1 MYENFKFDR
10 FLKNSNLNC
19 IDSFDNLKVF
29 SFKVFLVFLK
39 KHSKESHAE
48 IEEVI
53 RILLEF
59 SLVKLLELLEIV
71 LLFSEILDLRQKNK
85 CLLKVGRNFS
95 KLYNKLMN
103 KLYEL

>member
-1 MYENFKFDR
+1 LYENFKFDR

-59 SLVKLLELLEIV
+59 SLVKLLELF